1 MKKHIFIAA
10 LVSAQLQ
17 YVSAQSW
24 KMKESGFVARHGII
38 DIAAPNQKDAYAMAY
53 YADDFLGVNL
63 NDVTITHNGGESWKA
78 QTVTL
83 LNNHRIMG
91 LSTAVGNTIHVL
103 GWNTTGTGSG
113 GKLVQ
118 STDGGKTWAQEGSNI
133 FNNVASFPD
142 AIAFMDAKHGF
153 VLGDP
158 INGAFEI
165 FITNNGGNTWSQ
177 VPANKIPK
185 PIATATQFEWG
196 ASTATEVVDNT
207 YLTITLVYNNDMSTA
222 YGRLLQSD
230 DFGQSW
236 KVKGDSLPITAGDIS
251 IKFRD
256 KNNGLLKNG
265 GKLYRT
271 TNGGAKWKEV
281 KVQGYYCDYD
291 FDNVPNRPGTW
302 ISTGGDVIKGY
313 TFRRGSSI
321 SYDDGIHWKAIDTV
335 INHAC
340 IEITSALTGYTGG
353 VSTNSKGRD
362 GVYVYSFL
370 KSLEEG
376 SETINETV
384 SATPIELT
392 IYPNPSSESFSVIL
406 NSPLARVAAIRVIN
420 ANGAVVSTQRIIPVG
435 TITFGADLAPGV
447 YVAEIMIDGQTNTF
461 KIVKQ

>member
-24 KMKESGFVARHGII
+24 KMRESGFVARHGII
-38 DIAAPNQKDAYAMAY
+38 DIAAPNENDAYAMAY
-53 YADDFLGVNL
+53 DADDFLGINL
-63 NDVTITHNGGESWKA
+63 NDVTITHNGGQSWKA

-113 GKLVQ
+113 GKLVR
-118 STDGGKTWAQEGSNI
+118 STNGGTTWAQEGSNI

-142 AIAFMDAKHGF
+142 AIAFMDEKHGF

-158 INGAFEI
+158 INNAFEI
-165 FITNNGGNTWSQ
+165 FITNNGGKTWSQ
-177 VPANKIPK
+177 VPANKIPT

-222 YGRLLQSD
+222 YGRLFQSV
-230 DFGQSW
+230 DFGNSW
-236 KVKGDSLPITAGDIS
+236 SVKCDSLPITAGDIS

-281 KVQGYYCDYD
+281 SYKGYYCQYD
-291 FDNVPNRPGTW
+291 LDNVPGRPGTW

-313 TFRRGSSI
+313 TWRKGSSI
-321 SYDDGIHWKAIDTV
+321 SYDDGINWKAIDTV
-335 INHAC
+335 INHSC
-340 IEITSALTGYTGG
+340 IEMTSAHSGYTGG
-353 VSTNSKGRD
+353 VSTNSKGKD
-362 GVYVYSFL
+362 GVYVYNFF
-370 KSLEEG
+370 KSLDEE
-376 SETINETV
+376 TIINETV
-384 SATPIELT
+384 SAATPIELT
-392 IYPNPSSESFSVIL
+392 VYPNPSSESFSVTL
-406 NSPLARVAAIRVIN
+406 NSPLARVAAIRVIT
-420 ANGAVVSTQRIIPVG
+420 ANGAVVSTQRIVPVG
-435 TITFGADLAPGV
+435 TITFGADLAPGI
-447 YVAEIMIDGQTNTF
+447 YIAEIMIDGETKTF
-461 KIVKQ
+461 QIVKQ